1 MARSQDPTDAIRRQ
15 AVTFPG
21 VAKGTSCTQSAFK
34 AGKGTFLFIGP
45 GPKGQGFKAMF
56 KLSASMPQ
64 AVKLAAEDP
73 KRFEVGST
81 GWVTV
86 RFTVEEH
93 DGSDDVRLERPLLRR
108 VLIKRHDGE
117 KGERPNAQHFWPRHF

>member
-1 MARSQDPTDAIRRQ
+1 MAKSQDPTDAIRLQ

-56 KLSASMPQ
+56 KLKAFMPQ
-64 AVKLAAEDP
+64 AQKLAAEDP

-81 GWVTV
+81 GWVTA
-86 RFTVEEH
+86 RFTAE
-93 DGSDDVRLERPLLRR
+93 DPLP
-108 VLIKRHDGE
+108 KRIWGKWLAE
-117 KGERPNAQHFWPRHF
+117 SYEVTCGAGQGAKKAKGPNK